1 MAWHGITTT
10 THTTM
15 YIIKSVFPLC
25 ILEQLYTLS
34 IGLDDAGTTIPYTS
48 KFWFSGSHTIYQT
61 QCSLNPI
68 IRLDEGPHLQF

>member
-25 ILEQLYTLS
+25 TILEQLYTLS
-34 IGLDDAGTTIPYTS
+34 IGSDDAGSNTTLYHRHTS
-48 KFWFSGSHTIYQT
+48 FGFLDLTDY
-61 QCSLNPI
+61 LPNPM
-68 IRLDEGPHLQF
+68 LSKSYY

>member
-1 MAWHGITTT
+1 MAWHGITTTT

-34 IGLDDAGTTIPYTS
+34 IGLDDAGSNTTNIYYHRHTS
-48 KFWFSGSHTIYQT
+48 FGFLDLTDY
-61 QCSLNPI
+61 LPNPM
-68 IRLDEGPHLQF
+68 LSKSYY

>member
-34 IGLDDAGTTIPYTS
+34 IGSNDAGSNTTNIYYHRHTS
-48 KFWFSGSHTIYQT
+48 FGFLDLTDY
-61 QCSLNPI
+61 LPNPM
-68 IRLDEGPHLQF
+68 LSKSYY